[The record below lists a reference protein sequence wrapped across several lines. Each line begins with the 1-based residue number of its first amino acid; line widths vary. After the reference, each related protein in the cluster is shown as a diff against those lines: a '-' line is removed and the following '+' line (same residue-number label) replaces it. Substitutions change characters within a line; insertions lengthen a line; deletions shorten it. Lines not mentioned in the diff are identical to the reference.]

1 VTTDLS
7 FADEARAIALQGDL
21 ILVAGSTYWTSS
33 DFALLRY
40 KSLGGL
46 DTEFGAGGTG
56 VVRVDLGG
64 TDAAVAMALQPDGKT
79 VVGGYTDVAGQFDFA
94 LVRFDVDGQIDP
106 TFGTNGQVVTDV
118 AGGADFLSGLA
129 VQPDGSIVAVGTGR
143 VGTADQFAA
152 VRYLSDG
159 TLDDSFGAMS
169 AGVRTGKALVPIAQG
184 ATATGVALRG
194 DGRILLA
201 GTSYETAT
209 GYTFNLA
216 LLDAYG
222 DLDGTFATGGVVRT
236 DLPGTD
242 EQARAVRF
250 QADGR
255 ILVAGRAGSGATA
268 DFALVRYDA
277 GGQLDATF
285 DLDGILATDVNG
297 ADELYGI
304 ALDGD
309 RLVAVG
315 SSAAA
320 GSGADFTVARYL
332 L

>member
-1 VTTDLS
+1 
-7 FADEARAIALQGDL
+7 
-21 ILVAGSTYWTSS
+21 
-33 DFALLRY
+33 
-40 KSLGGL
+40 
-46 DTEFGAGGTG
+46 
-56 VVRVDLGG
+56 
-64 TDAAVAMALQPDGKT
+64 MALQPDGKM

-94 LVRFDVDGQIDP
+94 LVRFDADGQIDL

-118 AGGADFLSGLA
+118 AGGADVLSALA
-129 VQPDGSIVAVGTGR
+129 VQPDGSIVAVGTAR

-159 TLDDSFGAMS
+159 TLDATFGATS
-169 AGVRTGKALVPIAQG
+169 GGVRTGKAVVAVAQS
-184 ATATGVALRG
+184 ATAAGVALRG

-209 GYTFNLA
+209 GYNFTLA
-216 LLDAYG
+216 LLDSNG
-222 DLDGTFATGGVVRT
+222 DLDGTFATGGIVRT
-236 DLPGTD
+236 DLPGTE
-242 EQARAVRF
+242 EQARAVRC

-277 GGQLDATF
+277 GGRRDPTF
-285 DLDGILATDVNG
+285 DLDGILITDVNG
-297 ADELYGI
+297 SDELYGI

-309 RLVAVG
+309 RLMAVG
-315 SSAAA
+315 SSAAGA
-320 GSGADFTVARYL
+320 SQADFAVARYL